1 MYGAPFPRY
10 GKKECSASC
19 ERRPKAPPLE
29 SAAFLKGRRNFHVWR
44 NDAGK
49 EAGKLVPSRLGFL
62 KAQPGTRYGR
72 KVFVHLFR
80 KGGGEEGQ
88 RPFFTF
94 GEMFLGAPPGGWD
107 CHELAHGLVATG
119 KILLFPK
126 AREGGR
132 QQPGGLLPEGEPT
145 HGVPRVQLHEGRNG
159 MR

>member
-1 MYGAPFPRY
+1 MTWNFSPPAVYETFLSQRSG
-10 GKKECSASC
+10 GED
-19 ERRPKAPPLE
+19 RP
-29 SAAFLKGRRNFHVWR
+29 STGRPVRGEPSFHVWR
-44 NDAGK
+44 NVSGK

-94 GEMFLGAPPGGWD
+94 GEMTRGALPGGWD
-107 CHELAHGLVATG
+107 CHELTRGFVATG

-145 HGVPRVQLHEGRNG
+145 HGVPRVQPYEGTNG
-159 MR
+159 VR